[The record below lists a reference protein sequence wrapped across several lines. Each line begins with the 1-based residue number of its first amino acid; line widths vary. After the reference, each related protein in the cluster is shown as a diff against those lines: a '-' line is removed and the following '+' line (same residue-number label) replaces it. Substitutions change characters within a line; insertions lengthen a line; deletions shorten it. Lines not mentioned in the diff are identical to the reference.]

1 MRKDLDELE
10 IEFNYRANETF
21 YLLFE
26 EFEKTVKE
34 LNRGKD
40 ENVFQQ
46 ERAKYMNSL
55 KTELERVAISLVEKY
70 REIKEV
76 NQLRRNLT
84 NRINEY
90 VQEFMMKSQSN

>member
-1 MRKDLDELE
+1 
-10 IEFNYRANETF
+10 
-21 YLLFE
+21 
-26 EFEKTVKE
+26 VKE

>member
-26 EFEKTVKE
+26 KFEKTVKE
-34 LNRGKD
+34 LNRRKD

-55 KTELERVAISLVEKY
+55 KSELERIAISLVEKY